1 MEGWQEI
8 CRVSHTAPVA
18 TEIGQLTDT
27 LPLTFDLA
35 EDLVWAGDTN
45 GIVSS
50 YYGETMQPY
59 SRFRAG
65 RGRVT
70 SLVSHDRGLVALT
83 TDALHYSTRGGIT
96 RKHVTDPS
104 LGNNLSMTFTH
115 GPTEFV
121 VGGNSDKLV
130 VINSERGDVT
140 RVVDAPGVAT
150 HMGGSSSCVV
160 WGTDTGKLVVGDNN
174 LKELHTF
181 QAHQGPF
188 SDVSVQDNVVMTCG
202 FSAASTGHR
211 IDPLIKV
218 WDLRMMRA
226 MAPISY
232 PLAAF
237 VCQTPDS
244 RTLITSPSGQ
254 LEFLDH
260 ATQQIKLYQAEV
272 ALVNGVKLSP
282 RGHHFVVADTSGQL
296 QLWSDEP
303 QSSFAEFSAPTAF
316 PTPEQSYPP
325 VSIRDTRYP
334 LGAVGMPYY
343 SDTLLSAM
351 PSSIINVGMPPEEV
365 DEDLEVR
372 QIDFVGHA
380 PNHKQQK
387 RNLAQKYSNQRR
399 TSIAAPK
406 FLSEK
411 EKERARRMEDIED
424 ESFFGDEDTC
434 TELSM
439 SSKKVPRLYRKLEIK
454 YSKFG
459 ISDFDF
465 SYYNN
470 HTGLSGLETNP
481 FNPLLQ
487 LFRFC
492 SPVFNFALRS
502 VARGTP
508 NRLLNEVGLL
518 FDMMHKARGHVCRA
532 SNLMH
537 CYDGIAQTRSLAPED
552 ASNIVLF
559 CRFLLEQIG
568 FEQRQTPALFDSFR
582 QLLGA
587 TVMTVNT
594 FSCGKVAQAESVWY
608 TLELAPGST
617 FYESL
622 ERTLDKELQTRAW
635 CDKCRK
641 YQSLHVSKHVESLPQ
656 VLTLSVADGNVDV
669 APSFLVLDGKV
680 SPASETDNDAYKL
693 VGFICQIQGN
703 GHVAFIRVEN
713 EWYLF
718 NDFLVTKVSEKEAFM
733 RTPWK
738 RTVMMV
744 YAVGADE
751 RFDYDSWKNDM
762 DLSALFQERLVNGN
776 NVSRET
782 TDYGYELIKEVPPP
796 KTLCA
801 IDAEFVVLKNEE
813 TEIRSD
819 GTKVVLA
826 PRNLCLARVTLLNE
840 DGDPF
845 INDYIAINE
854 HIVDYLTTY
863 SGIEPGDLDPS
874 ISRKPLVSLPT
885 SYRRL
890 WLLLNLGCVFVGHG
904 LANDFRTINMQVPPE
919 QVIDTL
925 DLYYIPS
932 ERRKLSLRFLAWCVL
947 GKKVQSGNHDS
958 TEDSHTAL
966 LLYKRYQECAP
977 EEFQVLLLDVYRQG
991 RMCNFKVPDA

>member
-1 MEGWQEI
+1 M
-8 CRVSHTAPVA
+8 A

-27 LPLTFDLA
+27 MPLTFDLA
-35 EDLVWAGDTN
+35 EDLIWAGDSN
-45 GIVSS
+45 GVVSS
-50 YYGETMQPY
+50 YYSESLQPY
-59 SRFRAG
+59 SRFKAG
-65 RGRVT
+65 LGRVT
-70 SLVSHDRGLVALT
+70 GLVSHDRGLVALT
-83 TDALHYSTRGGIT
+83 TDALHYSTRGGVT
-96 RKHVTDPS
+96 RKHVTDTS
-104 LGNNLSMTFTH
+104 MGNNLCLAFTH

-121 VGGNSDKLV
+121 VGGNPGKLV

-140 RVVDAPGVAT
+140 RVVDSPDVAT
-150 HMGGSSSCVV
+150 HMAGSSSCVV
-160 WGTDTGKLVVGDNN
+160 WGTQTGKLVVGDNN

-202 FSAASTGHR
+202 FSTASTGHR

-232 PLAAF
+232 PLASF

-282 RGHHFVVADTSGQL
+282 RGHHFVISDTSGQL

-303 QSSFAEFSAPTAF
+303 QSSFAEFCTPTGF
-316 PTPEQSYPP
+316 PTPETSHPP
-325 VSIRDTRYP
+325 VSIRDSRYP
-334 LGAVGMPYY
+334 LGMVGMPFF
-343 SDTLLSAM
+343 SETLLSAM
-351 PSSIINVGMPPEEV
+351 PSEIINVGMPPTEV
-365 DEDLEVR
+365 DEDLEIR

-380 PNHKQQK
+380 PNSKHHK
-387 RNLAQKYSNQRR
+387 RNLAQKYTNQRR

-424 ESFFGDEDTC
+424 ESFFGDDDTC
-434 TELSM
+434 TESS

-470 HTGLSGLETNP
+470 HTGLSGLETMP

-492 SPVFNFALRS
+492 APVFNFALRS
-502 VARGTP
+502 VASGTP

-518 FDMMHKARGHVCRA
+518 FDMMYKARGHVCRA

-537 CYDGIAQTRSLAPED
+537 CYDIIAQTRSLAPED
-552 ASNIVLF
+552 ANNVVLF

-568 FEQRQTPALFDSFR
+568 FEQRQSPALFESFR
-582 QLLGA
+582 QLLGT
-587 TVMTVNT
+587 TVSTVNT
-594 FSCGKVAQAESVWY
+594 FSCGKVTNSESVWY
-608 TLELAPGST
+608 TLELTSGMS
-617 FYESL
+617 FYDSL

-641 YQSLHVSKHVESLPQ
+641 YQSLRVNKRVEALPQ
-656 VLTLSVADGNVDV
+656 VLTLSVSEGLVDV
-669 APSFLVLDGKV
+669 AERFLVLDGRV
-680 SPASETDNDAYKL
+680 SAAAVDDTDAYHL

-703 GHVAFIRVEN
+703 GQVAFIRVGG

-718 NDFLVTKVSEKEAFM
+718 NDFLVTKVSEKEAFLK
-733 RTPWK
+733 TPWK
-738 RTVMMV
+738 RPVMMV
-744 YAVGADE
+744 YAVGASND
-751 RFDYDSWKNDM
+751 FDYSSWKENM
-762 DLSALFQERLVNGN
+762 DVSVLFQERLVNGN
-776 NVSRET
+776 MVNREN
-782 TDYGYELIKEVPPP
+782 TDFGYTLLKEVPPP
-796 KTLCA
+796 QTLCA
-801 IDAEFVVLKNEE
+801 IDAEFVVLQNEE

-826 PRNLCLARVTLLNE
+826 PKNLCLARVTLLDE
-840 DGDPF
+840 SGDPF

-854 HIVDYLTTY
+854 SIVDYLTAY
-863 SGIEPGDLDPS
+863 SGIEPGDLDPTLS
-874 ISRKPLVSLPT
+874 HKPLVSLPT

-904 LANDFRTINMQVPPE
+904 LTNDFRTINMQVPPE

-925 DLYYIPS
+925 DLYYISS

-947 GKKVQSGNHDS
+947 GQRVQSGNHDS

-966 LLYKRYQECAP
+966 LLYKKYQECSP

-991 RMCNFKVPDA
+991 RMCNFKVPEP